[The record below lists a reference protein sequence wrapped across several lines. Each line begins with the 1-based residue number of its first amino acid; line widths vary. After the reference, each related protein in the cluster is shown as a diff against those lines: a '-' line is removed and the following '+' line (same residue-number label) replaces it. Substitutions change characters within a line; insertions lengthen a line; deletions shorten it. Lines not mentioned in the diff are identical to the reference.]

1 MAARTVTWLGQYCED
16 GVVYFRLGRD
26 GEELV
31 AEWPSIA
38 TLRANPLS
46 RTSHFEAAPD
56 ADPEL
61 VDKVHR
67 SLARA
72 LLRQLEQKLTLHGS
86 AVCVGDRSIAIVGS
100 SGSGKSTLAAALAQ
114 LEGVAFVADDTLA
127 VEMSD
132 QEASVSLL
140 PTEVQSWLLPDACTA
155 LGIEAADDK
164 RAVAP
169 LRLAGP
175 SRLTAILVPEFREDS
190 AVVLTRA
197 RGVAML
203 SALVPAVVRFI
214 IDEPRVHLRE
224 MEQLTKLTN
233 AVPMYV
239 LARPRELASLF
250 ETVRVVRELFN
261 QERQ

>member
-1 MAARTVTWLGQYCED
+1 MADVTWLGEYRED
-16 GVVYFRLGRD
+16 GVVYFRLGRQ

-38 TLRANPLS
+38 TLRADPVA
-46 RTSHFEAAPD
+46 RTSHFEPADD

-72 LLRQLEQKLTLHGS
+72 LLRQLDGKLTLHGS
-86 AVCVGDRSIAIVGS
+86 GVCIGANAVAIVGE
-100 SGSGKSTLAAALAQ
+100 SGSGKSTLAAALAR
-114 LEGVAFVADDTLA
+114 LDDVSFMADDTLA

-132 QEASVSLL
+132 AFVSLE

-155 LGIEAADDK
+155 LGVEAGDDK

-169 LRLAGP
+169 ARLAGP
-175 SRLTAILVPEFREDS
+175 SRLVGIVVPRFVEAG
-190 AVVLTRA
+190 AVTLSRLK
-197 RGVAML
+197 GVDMI
-203 SALVPAVVRFI
+203 SALVPCVVRFI

-224 MEQLTKLTN
+224 MEQLGQLTN
-233 AVPMYV
+233 NVPMYS
-239 LARPRELASLF
+239 LARPRDLASLP
-250 ETVRVVRELFN
+250 ETVRVVRALFD
-261 QERQ
+261 QEHP